1 MNPEYLKILR
11 CPKSGKPLEIKEFH
25 LVEGKIESGILKDDE
40 GHCYPIVGFVP
51 RFIPESDYCENFSV
65 EWEKHPE
72 ILYGCFSNYAS
83 YRERFFKETR
93 WGDNLSG
100 QLILEAGCGCG
111 AFTPHALETGATVV
125 SFDASKGIEQSFRI
139 NGTKERTL
147 IVQASID
154 EMPFAPEAFDK
165 IFCFGVLQHT
175 RDPKGSLMKLVSRL
189 KAGGG
194 IVSDIYV
201 PPPSDHPYTGLLR
214 SKYLV
219 RRCTAGIKPYRLHRA
234 VAAYVAL
241 VWPISRLLLKI
252 PGLGGVQ
259 LNRRLLLD
267 DYPVRLLGMDPKHY
281 KEFAC
286 LDIFDMLSP
295 RYDFPA
301 TPEEFM
307 NWHQEAGLTQIEVN
321 YGYNG
326 LEGRGIKSAHPDKRA
341 AS

>member
-11 CPKSGKPLEIKEFH
+11 CPKSGKPLKGKDFH
-25 LVEGKIESGILKDDE
+25 LVDGKIESGILTDDE
-40 GHCYPIVGFVP
+40 GHCYPIVGFLP
-51 RFIPESDYCENFSV
+51 RFVPESNYCENFSV

-72 ILYGCFSNYAS
+72 ILYGCYSNCAA

-93 WGDNLSG
+93 WEKNLTG

-125 SFDASKGIEQSFRI
+125 SFDASRGVEQSYRM
-139 NGTKERTL
+139 NGTRERSS
-147 IVQASID
+147 IIQASID
-154 EMPFAPEAFDK
+154 EMPFAPETFDK

-175 RDPKGSLMKLVSRL
+175 RDPKGSLLMLVSRL
-189 KAGGG
+189 KTGGE

-214 SKYLV
+214 TKYLV
-219 RRCTAGIKPYRLHRA
+219 RRYTAGMNPHRLHRA

-241 VWPISRLLLKI
+241 TWPISRLLLKI
-252 PGLGGVQ
+252 PGPAVR

-267 DYPVRLLGMDPKHY
+267 DYPVRLPGMDPKHY
-281 KEFAC
+281 REFAC

-295 RYDFPA
+295 RYDLPA
-301 TPEEFM
+301 TPEEFKR
-307 NWHQEAGLTQIEVN
+307 WHQEAGLTQIKVD

-326 LEGRGIKSAHPDKRA
+326 IEGRGIKPTPTDKRA